1 MALFQTFI
9 FPLVFNCFASYWRH
23 FVIAADIE
31 QPLSF
36 VEVPESLCIIN
47 LSVRVVGKAW
57 QQLNLSKW
65 HIKGSNIDLARLGM
79 GFIIWDK
86 ENILTLDA

>member
-1 MALFQTFI
+1 M
-9 FPLVFNCFASYWRH
+9 
-23 FVIAADIE
+23 
-31 QPLSF
+31 
-36 VEVPESLCIIN
+36 EVTESSCIIN
-47 LSVRVVGKAW
+47 LSVHVVGKAW

-65 HIKGSNIDLARLGM
+65 HIKGSNIDLASLGM